1 MPEISR
7 FYGISI
13 MIYPQDHN
21 PPHFHARYGEEV
33 GVIELNPPHLA
44 QGYLPPKA
52 LGLVLEWAELH
63 ESELLADWNL
73 MRLGK
78 IPLKIEPL
86 K

>member
-1 MPEISR
+1 M
-7 FYGISI
+7 
-13 MIYPQDHN
+13 
-21 PPHFHARYGEEV
+21 

-63 ESELLADWNL
+63 ESELLADWHL